1 MNTTLEMLIHLFE
14 RAALLLIC
22 LFFMIRIPR
31 FKESLQKE
39 RHSVTERVVII
50 LVFCLFAIFGT
61 YSGINVEGSLVNV
74 RIIAV
79 VSGGIL
85 FGAPVGIITGIVSGV
100 HRYLIDMDGVTAIPC
115 LITSIIAGLVS
126 GYIHKYTP
134 KPKRWI
140 IGIGAGMICEAL
152 TML

>member
-1 MNTTLEMLIHLFE
+1 M
-14 RAALLLIC
+14 
-22 LFFMIRIPR
+22 
-31 FKESLQKE
+31 
-39 RHSVTERVVII
+39 
-50 LVFCLFAIFGT
+50 
-61 YSGINVEGSLVNV
+61 NV

-79 VSGGIL
+79 LSGGIL

-115 LITSIIAGLVS
+115 LITSILAGLVS

-152 TML
+152 TMLLILLFSYPDPLGADIVSQIALPMILVKSTLG